1 MDALVNWREGRFLW
15 LKKKSTINADR
26 AWCGAEFWHSASI
39 FHSLEEVQCAPDRLH
54 KTWEWLW
61 IGLCYT
67 RYSTSIHSNANSF
80 PFSAYP
86 HGAISL
92 IVSLA
97 KRWPQ
102 SLVVCSDTPAANSIG
117 STIANRICRAA
128 FHTTNTTILRM
139 DEQATLFHSPLDSPI
154 GMVDGVA
161 AGGLVGGAGARI
173 VRFPF
178 LPSAV
183 C

>member
-1 MDALVNWREGRFLW
+1 MPTGRGVVRSSDTLRQFSILWR
-15 LKKKSTINADR
+15 KCNAPLID
-26 AWCGAEFWHSASI
+26 CIKHGSGSGLDYVILYSI
-39 FHSLEEVQCAPDRLH
+39 
-54 KTWEWLW
+54 
-61 IGLCYT
+61 
-67 RYSTSIHSNANSF
+67 ANSF

-128 FHTTNTTILRM
+128 FHTTSTTILRM